1 MRLKASPS
9 DFVVKEIPRRKFE
22 EQGNF
27 FVYQATKTDLTTH
40 EMIKRLANDNGLS
53 AKQLRYAGNKDRRAV
68 TTQYLTSPQKI
79 VSKDEQVVL
88 EHVGFLNDQLGL
100 GDLEANEFFITAY
113 EVEKTHE
120 VHIPNYFGEQ
130 RFSSD
135 NVRVGAQLLTNDFQA
150 AAEHLR
156 GQFRAV
162 DEHLQKK
169 PKDAV
174 SALRQAPLKILLLYV
189 HSVQS
194 YLYNQAVSQY
204 VQDNYTDFVEVTYS
218 QGVLRYPKEPL
229 PDLQVPLVGAVNELG
244 SWEKYYEP
252 LLEELGLG
260 QHNFMVRSFAQ
271 LTQEGTNRSLRADV
285 RTQEVELDGSTA
297 RVHLILGSGCYATIA
312 LKGLLS

>member
-9 DFVVKEIPRRKFE
+9 DFVVKEIPRRQFE
-22 EQGNF
+22 DQGKY

-40 EMIKRLANDNGLS
+40 EMIKRLASDNGLS
-53 AKQLRYAGNKDRRAV
+53 DKQLRYAGNKDRRAV

-88 EHVGFLNDQLGL
+88 EHVGFLNDHLGL

-113 EVEKTHE
+113 DVQEAHD

-135 NVRVGAQLLTNDFQA
+135 NVRVGVQLLTNDFQA

-156 GQFRAV
+156 GQFRLV

-204 VQDNYTDFVEVTYS
+204 IKDNYTDFVEVEYS
-218 QGVLRYPKEPL
+218 LGVLRYPKEPL
-229 PDLQVPLVGAVNELG
+229 ADVQVPLVGAVNDLG

-252 LLEELGLG
+252 LLDELGLS

-271 LTQEGTNRSLRADV
+271 LTQEGTNRSLQADV
-285 RTQEVELDGSTA
+285 RKQEVELSGSTA
-297 RVHLILGSGCYATIA
+297 RVHLVLGSGCYATIA

>member
-1 MRLKASPS
+1 MRLKDAPS
-9 DFVVKEIPRRKFE
+9 DFVVKEIPRREFTN
-22 EQGNF
+22 QGEY

-53 AKQLRYAGNKDRRAV
+53 AKQLRYAGNKDRRAI

-79 VSKDEQVVL
+79 VSKDEQIVL
-88 EHVGFLNDQLGL
+88 EHVGFLNDHLGL

-113 EVEKTHE
+113 DVQETHD
-120 VHIPNYFGEQ
+120 VHVPNYFGEQ

-135 NVRVGAQLLTNDFQA
+135 NVRVGVQLLTNDFQA

-156 GQFRAV
+156 EQFRVV
-162 DEHLQKK
+162 DEHLQHK

-174 SALRQAPLKILLLYV
+174 SALRKAPLKILLLYV

-204 VQDNYTDFVEVTYS
+204 VQDNYADFVEVSYS
-218 QGVLRYPKEPL
+218 QGVLRYPKESL
-229 PDLQVPLVGAVNELG
+229 PDLQVPLVGAVNNLG
-244 SWEKYYEP
+244 SWEKYYQP
-252 LLEELGLG
+252 LLAERGLG

-271 LTQEGTNRSLRADV
+271 LTQEGTNRSLQADV
-285 RTQEVELDGSTA
+285 REQEVKLNNSTA
-297 RVHLILGSGCYATIA
+297 HVHLVLGSGCYATIA